1 MELTH
6 IARTVLEKRYLRMK
20 EDGTRETPDEMLR
33 RVARVIAAVE
43 AKYGKTE
50 KEIKKLE
57 DQFYRLM
64 DRQEFLPN
72 SPTFTGAGTDLGQ
85 LSACFVLPIGD
96 SLPEIYETMKQAAI
110 IHKTGGGTGMAFHHI
125 RPAGDR
131 VRSSQGVAS
140 GPVSFLRVYNAS
152 TEAIKQGGT
161 RRGANMAVLRVD
173 HPDIL
178 EFIECK
184 SDINQITNFNIS
196 VALTDAF
203 MEALEKGA
211 DYELINPRNGE
222 VVGKLS
228 AKLVWDR
235 LVENAWKTGEPGI
248 LFLDR
253 INRRNPNNHVEVIE
267 ATNPYPN
274 RAALRSKTRSGKTL
288 SD

>member
-1 MELTH
+1 
-6 IARTVLEKRYLRMK
+6 
-20 EDGTRETPDEMLR
+20 
-33 RVARVIAAVE
+33 
-43 AKYGKTE
+43 
-50 KEIKKLE
+50 
-57 DQFYRLM
+57 
-64 DRQEFLPN
+64 
-72 SPTFTGAGTDLGQ
+72 
-85 LSACFVLPIGD
+85 
-96 SLPEIYETMKQAAI
+96 
-110 IHKTGGGTGMAFHHI
+110 
-125 RPAGDR
+125 
-131 VRSSQGVAS
+131 
-140 GPVSFLRVYNAS
+140 
-152 TEAIKQGGT
+152 
-161 RRGANMAVLRVD
+161 MAVLRVD